1 MQIFKS
7 LGEIDYMG
15 FRRVGV
21 GISALMV
28 LTSIVAIALDGLVL
42 GVDFTGGMMVEVR
55 YPEAVHPTEVRQV
68 LLDAGIQEVQAQNFG
83 SASEVL
89 IRLAPSEA
97 SADAVSE
104 QVLEILQAA
113 EPGVELRDRYYVGA
127 QVGEELT
134 EQGGLAML
142 FAMGMILL
150 YVAFRFQLKFSLG
163 AIAALVH
170 DTIIVI
176 GFFAI
181 TGTDFDLS
189 VLAAVLAVI
198 GYSLNDTIVVF
209 DRIRENFHNMRKASP
224 VDVMNVS
231 INQTMS
237 RTIITGLTTLLVLA
251 ALFFLGGEVIHGFA
265 IALIVGIVVGTYSS
279 IFVASPVTLYL
290 GAARDD
296 FVVPRDEEKPESYP

>member
-1 MQIFKS
+1 MQFIKGTGHF
-7 LGEIDYMG
+7 DFMG
-15 FRRVGV
+15 FRRIGV
-21 GISALMV
+21 AISLAMV
-28 LTSIVAIALDGLVL
+28 LVSAYAIGTGGLAL
-42 GVDFTGGMMVEVR
+42 GVDFTGGLMIEVR
-55 YPEAVHPTEVRQV
+55 YPTAAHPAAVREVLVAAGKEDVQV
-68 LLDAGIQEVQAQNFG
+68 QNFG

-104 QVLEILQAA
+104 EVMNILSAA
-113 EPGVELRDRYYVGA
+113 EPGVELRDRYFVGA

-181 TGTDFDLS
+181 TRADFDLS

-209 DRIRENFHNMRKASP
+209 DRIRENFHVMRKASS
-224 VDVMNVS
+224 VDVMNTS

-237 RTIITGLTTLLVLA
+237 RTIITGATTLMVLF

-265 IALIVGIVVGTYSS
+265 TALIVGVIVGTYSS

-290 GAARDD
+290 GATRDD
-296 FVVPRDEEKPESYP
+296 FIVPKDEAQPDSHP